1 MQEIHVAEI
10 DGDVPEVAK
19 RFFEGMAVGFKDPRV
34 KVHICDGIK

>member
-1 MQEIHVAEI
+1 VQEIHIAEI

-19 RFFEGMAVGFKDPRV
+19 EFFPDMAVGFKDPRV